1 MTQDKRESVFP
12 QRNNFGKVHKDLP
25 IYKFRYSCYGTQ

>member
-12 QRNNFGKVHKDLP
+12 QRNNFGKAHKDLP